1 MLCLGISTLTNFVVG
16 GDCVVGSAGLGGA
29 GDEDAPTRN
38 LSEIFGFFAS
48 SSFCRQSLQTK
59 WKSSFSAAAL
69 EMPKHLLCCQT
80 LHLSQATL

>member
-1 MLCLGISTLTNFVVG
+1 MGST
-16 GDCVVGSAGLGGA
+16 GLGGA
-29 GDEDAPTRN
+29 GDEDVPTRN

-48 SSFCRQSLQTK
+48 SSFRLQSLQMK
-59 WKSSFSAAAL
+59 WKSSFSAADL